1 MNVNTSSGQTAPS
14 VGRRTRGPD
23 EHVSFGSSLPFFIIQ
38 AIGFFGWIYTGFS
51 TAAVI
56 AALVLCFGRML
67 AITAFYH
74 RYFSH
79 KSFRILAEEGTFSR
93 AALEFLFGCA
103 AMTSVQRSPLW
114 WLWWHRTHHQDA
126 DTPDD
131 VHSPKDRGFWW
142 AHIGWIL
149 CDKYN
154 VVPPDRLSKLKEE
167 FPSLAWSER
176 GYAHVIPAVCLA
188 VLCTWIGWAYG
199 PELGTNASQML
210 VVGFFMSTAILFH
223 LTSAVNSLAHMVG
236 PKPEDAGCEARR
248 CYILIPFTPEWPHDD
263 HHKNPRYVQQG
274 EGNLARYT
282 DTTYWFIRL
291 MQACGLVRINV
302 ERPSKAAASS

>member
-51 TAAVI
+51 AAAVATAI
-56 AALVLCFGRML
+56 ILYFGRML

-79 KSFRILAEEGTFSR
+79 KTFQIVAEERTLLH
-93 AALEFLFGCA
+93 AAIELLFGCA
-103 AMTSVQRSPLW
+103 AMTSLQRSVLW
-114 WLWWHRTHHQDA
+114 WAYWHRRHHQDA
-126 DTPDD
+126 DTPQD
-131 VHSPKDRGFWW
+131 VHSPHDLGFWW
-142 AHIGWIL
+142 AHVGWIL
-149 CDKYN
+149 CDKYH
-154 VVPPDRLSKLKEE
+154 VIPPDKLEKLKKE
-167 FPSLAWSER
+167 FPSLAWSEC

-188 VLCTWIGWAYG
+188 ALCTWVGWAYG

-210 VVGFFMSTAILFH
+210 VVGFFMSTAVLFH
-223 LTSAVNSLAHMVG
+223 ATSAVNSVAHLVG
-236 PKPEDAGCEARR
+236 PKPDGARSEARH
-248 CYILIPFTPEWPHDD
+248 CYVLIGLTPEWPHDD
-263 HHKNPRYVQQG
+263 HHENPRPVQQG
-274 EGNLARYT
+274 VGKLARYT

-302 ERPSKAAASS
+302 ERPSKATASS